1 MGSETIKLPTID
13 FSEVKQGS
21 HTWDSVKNQVR
32 KALEEY
38 GCFEA
43 LFDKIPKPT
52 RKATFDALKELFDLP
67 LEIKVKNRSNKP
79 YHGYVGQHAL
89 VPLYESLGIDNALA
103 LGKIQNFT
111 NLMWPNSN
119 PTFSEAIESIS
130 EKLAELDQ
138 IVRRMTVES
147 LGVQKYM
154 DEHMESTDYLVRMQK
169 YDGPQSNEMKLG
181 LTSHTDKNIVSIL
194 YQNEVTGLEVLTK
207 DGQWINVEPSLDSF
221 IVMIGDSFL
230 AWSNGRLHSPF
241 HRVMMTGNEARYSIG
256 LFSIP
261 KAGYMI
267 KAPEELV
274 DEEHPLL
281 FKPFDHVEF
290 LDFYYSE
297 AGRKLQFAL
306 QAYCG
311 A

>member
-1 MGSETIKLPTID
+1 MGSQTIKLPTID
-13 FSEVKQGS
+13 FSEVKQGT
-21 HTWDSVKNQVR
+21 HTWELVKSQVR
-32 KALEEY
+32 QALEEY

-43 LFDKIPKPT
+43 LFDKIPKGT
-52 RKATFDALKELFDLP
+52 RKAIFDALKELFDLP
-67 LEIKVKNRSNKP
+67 LQIKLKNRSNKP
-79 YHGYVGQHAL
+79 YHGYVGQLASL
-89 VPLYESLGIDNALA
+89 PLYESLGIDNALA
-103 LGKIQNFT
+103 LGKIENFT
-111 NLMWPNSN
+111 NRMWPNGN
-119 PTFSEAIESIS
+119 PTFSEAIQSFS
-130 EKLAELDQ
+130 KQLSELDQ
-138 IVRRMTVES
+138 IVRRMTIES
-147 LGVQKYM
+147 LGVEKYM

-169 YDGPQSNEMKLG
+169 YDGPQTNETKFG
-181 LTSHTDKNIVSIL
+181 LTSHTDLNIVTIL
-194 YQNEVTGLEVLTK
+194 YQSEVTGLEVLTK
-207 DGQWINVEPSLDSF
+207 DGQWITVEPSHDSF

-230 AWSNGRLHSPF
+230 AWSNGRLHSAF

-261 KAGYMI
+261 KAGYII

-281 FKPFDHVEF
+281 FKPFDHVQF